1 MLCNDCC
8 LADYIF
14 FPFKDEKRFIFLG
27 NMNAKDAK
35 EKKMLGASWSLLFNC
50 WEGDDK

>member
-1 MLCNDCC
+1 MLCC

-14 FPFKDEKRFIFLG
+14 FSFKDEKRFIFLG

-35 EKKMLGASWSLLFNC
+35 EKKNAWRQLKFVI
-50 WEGDDK
+50 